1 MLLSLSAGT
10 VVLFV
15 SFAHTNMQKE
25 LPTGQNIDS
34 QAIALDLGVVQKGE
48 ETGILGFSIIV
59 AAVNFLLSFAGVF
72 GGGDVVRVAVRV
84 AVKVA
89 VTVALLFTSEGGCS
103 DSSGEEEYSERLDRD
118 HFD

>member
-15 SFAHTNMQKE
+15 SFTHTSMQKK
-25 LPTGQNIDS
+25 LLTGQNIDS
-34 QAIALDLGVVQKGE
+34 QAIALNLGVVQKGE

-59 AAVNFLLSFAGVF
+59 AAVNFLLSFAGVL
-72 GGGDVVRVAVRV
+72 GGSDVVRVAV
-84 AVKVA
+84 AA
-89 VTVALLFTSEGGCS
+89 TLLLTSEGGCS
-103 DSSGEEEYSERLDRD
+103 DGSGEEENSERLDGD

>member
-15 SFAHTNMQKE
+15 SFAHTSMQKK
-25 LPTGQNIDS
+25 LLTGQNIDS
-34 QAIALDLGVVQKGE
+34 QVIALDLGVVQKGE

-59 AAVNFLLSFAGVF
+59 AAVNILPSFAGVF
-72 GGGDVVRVAVRV
+72 GDMNV
-84 AVKVA
+84 VA
-89 VTVALLFTSEGGCS
+89 VTVILLFTGEGGCS
-103 DSSGEEEYSERLDRD
+103 DGSGEEENSERLDGD